1 MKKSILFLLCVL
13 LFGIVSAA
21 SADQWGDE
29 LYGFSD
35 QYGVYVHGL
44 DGESIYI
51 WFWSEWA
58 RQSIMGDLTA
68 PGDHVMERPASASD
82 GKFNL
87 GFVIPEAKAE
97 PKEDA
102 APVPPQPQPT
112 TAPKGT
118 ATPAPKVTDTP
129 TTTTPTPSFMAEC
142 TCRTGGWD
150 AETQSTTVPSCDGVT
165 DTWCASFCKDN
176 FAGRYADGYTG
187 LCMPIF

>member
-44 DGESIYI
+44 DGESVYI

-68 PGDHVMERPASASD
+68 PADHVMERPASVPD
-82 GKFNL
+82 GKYNL
-87 GFVIPEAKAE
+87 GFAIPEVNAGEAT
-97 PKEDA
+97 
-102 APVPPQPQPT
+102 PV
-112 TAPKGT
+112 KGT
-118 ATPAPKVTDTP
+118 VNPTP
-129 TTTTPTPSFMAEC
+129 TSAPLNFMVVCFCRYLVGSSARTDEVSIAVDSCVDDKWCTAYCTGSSF
-142 TCRTGGWD
+142 
-150 AETQSTTVPSCDGVT
+150 P
-165 DTWCASFCKDN
+165 
-176 FAGRYADGYTG
+176 AGRYFEGFVKQCS
-187 LCMPIF
+187 LR